1 MEVNVKLNNVSKPL
15 IHPLSLYWVFFCSCC
30 LTTSPTNGTNN
41 NIKNST
47 LMCRTL
53 RGSTTAH
60 GVIFTATT
68 KKGTK
73 FNPIR
78 SYRYSPASFNA
89 HEQQKKE
96 HIFMYG
102 KSSSSTKKHS
112 QKLFLGNKWQI
123 KGWGMNIK
131 KYYIRCI
138 FFCAVIFFFFHLYI
152 WDYGGFSMCLC
163 ICECITLWKCIQK
176 TSEKRWWWGW
186 KLIYIFFYILC

>member
-1 MEVNVKLNNVSKPL
+1 
-15 IHPLSLYWVFFCSCC
+15 
-30 LTTSPTNGTNN
+30 
-41 NIKNST
+41 
-47 LMCRTL
+47 MCRTL

-68 KKGTK
+68 KKKEPNSIPSVHIDILLQALMHMNNKKKGTYIYVWK
-73 FNPIR
+73 ILIIN
-78 SYRYSPASFNA
+78 
-89 HEQQKKE
+89 QK
-96 HIFMYG
+96 
-102 KSSSSTKKHS
+102 TLT
-112 QKLFLGNKWQI
+112 KLFLGNKWQI

-138 FFCAVIFFFFHLYI
+138 FFCAVIFFHIYI